1 MVLRPENLP
10 RDPDRLIE
18 MVLACEGKI
27 EALQATIT
35 TLKTMIF
42 GARSEKSAVIIAEQ
56 LSLGLGDA
64 ETDAALPPPA
74 NDDHKTKAAP
84 GSRNKRNRNIGA
96 LPKHLPRCDVT
107 IEPETTACPCC
118 TGALHRIGEDV
129 SEVLDKVPAILRV
142 LRFIRPKYACRAC
155 EGTVVQAKAR
165 PRLIESGMASTALV
179 AWIAAAKFA
188 WGSTL
193 YRQAQILA
201 GHGLNIDRQTL
212 ARWMKQAAW
221 MAKGVYE
228 LQLAAMHEHP
238 RLFCDETPMPVL
250 DPGRGRT
257 RTCQFWAHATDDRSW
272 RGPAPP
278 AVAYVF
284 AGGRGKKEIL
294 TQLTGFEG
302 VLQVDGYAAYASLAG
317 DKKTSGKI
325 RLAFCLVHARRNF
338 VKVHKTTNSPFAKEV
353 IERIAAVYAIEERIR
368 GFDADQ
374 RRAVRQAET
383 KPLMDTLKARLEAT
397 TDGWSRT
404 RTLSSVRSGRY
415 RSGRRIACSV
425 ATKAAERPGQSSHRF
440 STPANSTESI
450 PRPIWPTFSNAWCRA
465 RRRTTSCMNCSSGT
479 GNPRARLRRPR
490 HDSEKEAQGGKGD
503 QPGQDDGRLRH
514 VVRPAWSLDGGTRQ
528 IDFPSPSPG
537 DFPFDARRR
546 RGLRRGGA
554 SLDESRRV
562 GLSSPR
568 PWPGRLSSLHG
579 RVLRDCSNAHPAQRD
594 QQHAFHET

>member
-1 MVLRPENLP
+1 MALRPENLP

-64 ETDAALPPPA
+64 ETDGALPPPA

-118 TGALHRIGEDV
+118 AGALHRIGEDV

-272 RGPAPP
+272 KGPAPP

-302 VLQVDGYAAYASLAG
+302 CCKSTVMPPMPRWRATRRRREKSAWRFVSFTRGGTSSKSKDDELALRQG
-317 DKKTSGKI
+317 GHRAHCG
-325 RLAFCLVHARRNF
+325 RLRDRGA
-338 VKVHKTTNSPFAKEV
+338 
-353 IERIAAVYAIEERIR
+353 IR
-368 GFDADQ
+368 GFDANQ

-383 KPLMDTLKARLEAT
+383 KPLMDALKARLEAT
-397 TDGWSRT
+397 KDGISR
-404 RTLSSVRSGRY
+404 
-415 RSGRRIACSV
+415 
-425 ATKAAERPGQSSHRF
+425 H
-440 STPANSTESI
+440 
-450 PRPIWPTFSNAWCRA
+450 
-465 RRRTTSCMNCSSGT
+465 
-479 GNPRARLRRPR
+479 
-490 HDSEKEAQGGKGD
+490 
-503 QPGQDDGRLRH
+503 
-514 VVRPAWSLDGGTRQ
+514 
-528 IDFPSPSPG
+528 
-537 DFPFDARRR
+537 
-546 RGLRRGGA
+546 
-554 SLDESRRV
+554 
-562 GLSSPR
+562 
-568 PWPGRLSSLHG
+568 
-579 RVLRDCSNAHPAQRD
+579 
-594 QQHAFHET
+594 